1 MSEDLQDRENT
12 MMRLTRTHRTHV
24 SNRLAVLAAFLL
36 VAAAAA
42 GLNGAMNDTVD
53 AGPALAVSQSA
64 PVDNTARASGLKP
77 ATANKRFKLRFYLFR
92 RD

>member
-1 MSEDLQDRENT
+1 MSDNLSSRENT
-12 MMRLTRTHRTHV
+12 MMRLTRTHRTFV

-42 GLNGAMNDTVD
+42 GINGSMNDTAE
-53 AGPALAVSQSA
+53 AGPALAASQPA
-64 PVDNTARASGLKP
+64 NDNAMRATGPQP
-77 ATANKRFKLRFYLFR
+77 AKANKRFKLSFYLFR

>member
-1 MSEDLQDRENT
+1 MSGNLSSRENT
-12 MMRLTRTHRTHV
+12 MMRLTRTHRTFV

-42 GLNGAMNDTVD
+42 GINGSMNDTAE
-53 AGPALAVSQSA
+53 AGPALAARQPA
-64 PVDNTARASGLKP
+64 NDNAMRATGPQP
-77 ATANKRFKLRFYLFR
+77 AKANKRFKLSFYLFR